1 MFKPYF
7 LCEPISLIA
16 ERTLQHLFSK
26 TITGKTI
33 GLSALKGSDTI
44 HKIKCILQDK
54 EGLSPDQQM
63 LTYRGQVLTEYKT
76 LDQCRIEDYSLV
88 NFLLVPPGQGMY
100 IPLLLTKLLTHLLPA
115 CLLKENIASYT
126 SVI

>member
-1 MFKPYF
+1 MNH
-7 LCEPISLIA
+7 ISLIA
-16 ERTLQHLFSK
+16 TRTLQHLFFK

-54 EGLSPDQQM
+54 EGISADQQM
-63 LTYRGQVLTEYKT
+63 LICRGQVLPDQRT

-88 NFLLVPPGQGMY
+88 NFLIVSPGQGTY
-100 IPLLLTKLLTHLLPA
+100 FTLLLTKMFAHFYQW
-115 CLLKENIASYT
+115 ENLARFT
-126 SVI
+126 SLG